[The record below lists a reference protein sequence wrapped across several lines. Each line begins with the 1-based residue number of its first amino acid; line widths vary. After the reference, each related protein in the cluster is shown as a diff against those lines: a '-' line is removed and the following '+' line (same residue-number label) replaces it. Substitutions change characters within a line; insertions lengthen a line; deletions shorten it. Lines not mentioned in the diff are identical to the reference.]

1 MPERICAI
9 CGRANPKDMPRCMNC
24 GQRVQGVVL
33 VAEET
38 PPTITPWWTG
48 ASARP
53 GSIPP
58 PPQVREEVARA
69 EAAQLDRAKR
79 DAERERR
86 LAAAQEREERI
97 RTDRSER
104 AKAALD
110 AISAANPT
118 PRTNQN
124 VTSAPTPMALKAEC
138 ERCGTPLKTAASG
151 QGFSFCLHCGAEAP
165 PSTVVTPAMPVAAAF
180 GSPVLGGAAQAS
192 TSQSAAQTSSQGKTV
207 ALAGTVAVAER
218 QTVGVSP
225 GLAAVLSFFLPG
237 LGQLVNGQISKGALL
252 FLASF
257 VLATIW
263 HVPLFLLLIGRVL
276 AAVDAHHIAARRRT
290 GGPVSDGEWDLG

>member
-1 MPERICAI
+1 
-9 CGRANPKDMPRCMNC
+9 MNC
-24 GQRVQGVVL
+24 GQKAQGVVL
-33 VAEET
+33 VAEEAPST
-38 PPTITPWWTG
+38 VTPWWTG
-48 ASARP
+48 ASERP
-53 GSIPP
+53 GAIPP

-69 EAAQLDRAKR
+69 EAAQIDRARR

-86 LAAAQEREERI
+86 LQAAQEREERI
-97 RTDRSER
+97 RTERAER

-110 AISAANPT
+110 VIAAANAPNTVSAAAASA
-118 PRTNQN
+118 N
-124 VTSAPTPMALKAEC
+124 VSSAPAPLALKAEC

-165 PSTVVTPAMPVAAAF
+165 RPAATTVAPAAVATATSAGFGAPVF
-180 GSPVLGGAAQAS
+180 GPTLQA
-192 TSQSAAQTSSQGKTV
+192 TSGTQTVGQGRTV

-218 QTVGVSP
+218 TSVGVSP

-263 HVPLFLLLIGRVL
+263 HLPLFILLIGRVL
-276 AAVDAHHIAARRRT
+276 AAVDAHHIAARRRSGNT
-290 GGPVSDGEWDLG
+290 VSDGEWDLG